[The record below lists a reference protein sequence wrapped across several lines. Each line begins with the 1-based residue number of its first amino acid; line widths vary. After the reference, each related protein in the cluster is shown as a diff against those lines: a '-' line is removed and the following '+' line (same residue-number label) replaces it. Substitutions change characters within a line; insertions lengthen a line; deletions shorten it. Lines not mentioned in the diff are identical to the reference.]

1 MKLED
6 YIQHLQYLRSKCG
19 DIDVMVHT
27 TYEQSYS
34 LDLEEKYTYADK
46 PYYDEGNNCIVIHYE
61 FKRYD

>member
-6 YIQHLQYLRSKCG
+6 YIHQLQDMHHQYG
-19 DIDVMVHT
+19 DIDVMLHT
-27 TYEQSYS
+27 TYEQLYS